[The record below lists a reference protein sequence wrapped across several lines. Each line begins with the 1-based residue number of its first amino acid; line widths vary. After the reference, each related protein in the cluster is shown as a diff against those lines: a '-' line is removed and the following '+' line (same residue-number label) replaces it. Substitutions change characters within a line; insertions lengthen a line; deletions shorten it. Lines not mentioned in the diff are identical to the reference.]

1 MYFQALFLRTQV
13 VEKKECGGGGGQ
25 GEQFSFL
32 WMPKHGDIE

>member
-13 VEKKECGGGGGQ
+13 VEKKECGGGGQ
-25 GEQFSFL
+25 GERFSFL